1 MLRAI
6 QHYNRNIIQLLM
18 GGGSTQVIIAP
29 QNGLYNLVHVL
40 FRLILHCS
48 TLTVKGLEAV
58 LWTVISYNLSL
69 NSVLPKYWGYRSQRL
84 YFEWFLVPE
93 SLIFGYLDNPLRVQ
107 PPQINGMYSKVPE
120 LQSQIPRPKVLRPS
134 RQSPRWSGE
143 GA

>member
-1 MLRAI
+1 
-6 QHYNRNIIQLLM
+6 M
-18 GGGSTQVIIAP
+18 GGSSTQVIIAP
-29 QNGLYNLVHVL
+29 QNGLYNLVHVMLRVL

-48 TLTVKGLEAV
+48 TLTVRGLEAV

-69 NSVLPKYWGYRSQRL
+69 NSLLPKYWGCRSQRL

-107 PPQINGMYSKVPE
+107 PPQTNGMYSKVPE
-120 LQSQIPRPKVLRPS
+120 LQSQIPRPKVLSFS
-134 RQSPRWSGE
+134 RQSPRWRGE